1 LAVRLELLL
10 MHSLP
15 ILTTYV
21 EIPLLK
27 AGVFFSPGKKLSNK
41 IFVLIYKTKE
51 EKMHKGFL
59 SKVMTVAAL
68 LVLVAGALTA
78 QQTQPYTD
86 TADLTEKIRE
96 TLGFVKKIN
105 NNDSIPVFAMFYDSV
120 GEPIQGVKLEL
131 DTKKAYLEGISDENG
146 EVVLWVSRKDHRKI
160 KARAYG
166 YQPFKV
172 GFNFTFSGESESER
186 VGIFTI
192 FKVLREA
199 RNMPIVTGEGMEE
212 LKEGKIRVLYPAGYE
227 EGAQITLDAMLAG
240 EAVIDSVVGMRLAP
254 FKAILSTNSFFRLHA
269 GGGWGVDPEPD
280 SSRLFGTFVH
290 EWVETSLDK
299 LYGADYDDE
308 NNIRWIGDGLAN
320 YAGYTVSGLY
330 YPQKLNQLYWENHP
344 DYAPD
349 KTYDL
354 KKWKNPTVTNP
365 WGGKSVGFFG
375 YLIAP
380 YFWAKAVEKSGNP
393 ELIPQFLEAYRISED
408 KSSDTAIAILSRLSG
423 LDIEVEMV
431 ITGKEF
437 RENVGR
443 YWPEPP
449 SSSVDES
456 EKE

>member
-1 LAVRLELLL
+1 MHKRWTPGAIWGTAILL
-10 MHSLP
+10 MLS
-15 ILTTYV
+15 
-21 EIPLLK
+21 
-27 AGVFFSPGKKLSNK
+27 AGV
-41 IFVLIYKTKE
+41 
-51 EKMHKGFL
+51 
-59 SKVMTVAAL
+59 
-68 LVLVAGALTA
+68 LTA
-78 QQTQPYTD
+78 QKTEPYTD
-86 TADLTEKIRE
+86 TTDMTEKVRE
-96 TLGFVKKIN
+96 ILGFVTKIN
-105 NNDSIPVFAMFYDSV
+105 KSDSLPVFVMFYDSL
-120 GEPIQGVKLEL
+120 GEPVPGVKLIL
-131 DTKKAYLEGISDENG
+131 QTKKAQLEGVSDDNG
-146 EVVLWVSRKDHRKI
+146 EVVLWVSRKDRRKI

-212 LKEGKIRVLYPAGYE
+212 LKEGKIRVLYPAGHE
-227 EGAQITLDAMLAG
+227 EGAQITLDAMIRG

-254 FKAILSTNSFFRLHA
+254 FKAIVSPNPFLRLHA

-280 SSRLFGTFVH
+280 SSDLFGTFVH
-290 EWVETSLDK
+290 EWVETSLDR
-299 LYGADYDDE
+299 LYEIYDDDE
-308 NNIRWIGDGLAN
+308 VTYTRWIGDGLAN
-320 YAGYTVSGLY
+320 YAAFTVAEIFYPRRLGELY
-330 YPQKLNQLYWENHP
+330 DEEHP
-344 DYAPD
+344 CYDPD

-354 KKWKNPTVTNP
+354 KEWKSPTLTNP
-365 WGGKSVGFFG
+365 QGGRSVGLFG
-375 YLIAP
+375 YMIAP

-393 ELIPQFLEAYRISED
+393 KLIPRFLEAYRVSED
-408 KSSDTAIAILSRLSG
+408 KSSEAAIEILAELSG

-449 SSSVDES
+449 PSSVDES